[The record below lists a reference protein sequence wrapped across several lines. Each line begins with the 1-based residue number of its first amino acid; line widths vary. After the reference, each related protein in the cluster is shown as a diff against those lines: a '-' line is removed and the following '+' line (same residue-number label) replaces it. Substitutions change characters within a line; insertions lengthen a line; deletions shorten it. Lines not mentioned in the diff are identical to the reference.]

1 MPQTQKLSDL
11 VNEIDAAI
19 RDRFAGKT
27 FWIKAEITDV
37 KKHPDKKWCFLK
49 FIEKDGNTIITEMK
63 AVFWS
68 NSYIYIQHFERE
80 TQQLFA
86 SGLEITCNVRVR
98 FNKRYGID
106 LEVLEIDF
114 TYAIGIL
121 ERERKMVLEKLV
133 RENATIRLL
142 DNGSYSTINNRSS
155 LPMVFRHI
163 ALITAPNSDGQRDFN
178 NVIEKNKYGYA
189 FSITSFLTQIQG
201 DHASQLILQQLKLVE
216 ADKDKFDIVIIVKN
230 NKSNIDF
237 KSFNDYELS
246 RCVALFPVP
255 VLTGIGHDRN
265 TSIVDLMARQHKTPT
280 EAATFILDNNY
291 HFEHEVLLLKKRLQ
305 QKALDLVDNAKN
317 NFGHYKQRIKN
328 LSPET
333 ILKKGF
339 AIVYSGNKIITDP
352 GKIKVNSEL
361 KTLLQDEFIHS
372 TVTNKSA
379 NGK

>member
-1 MPQTQKLSDL
+1 
-11 VNEIDAAI
+11 V
-19 RDRFAGKT
+19 
-27 FWIKAEITDV
+27 
-37 KKHPDKKWCFLK
+37 
-49 FIEKDGNTIITEMK
+49 
-63 AVFWS
+63 
-68 NSYIYIQHFERE
+68 
-80 TQQLFA
+80 
-86 SGLEITCNVRVR
+86 
-98 FNKRYGID
+98 
-106 LEVLEIDF
+106 
-114 TYAIGIL
+114 
-121 ERERKMVLEKLV
+121 
-133 RENATIRLL
+133 
-142 DNGSYSTINNRSS
+142 
-155 LPMVFRHI
+155 
-163 ALITAPNSDGQRDFN
+163 
-178 NVIEKNKYGYA
+178 
-189 FSITSFLTQIQG
+189 
-201 DHASQLILQQLKLVE
+201 
-216 ADKDKFDIVIIVKN
+216 AD
-230 NKSNIDF
+230 IDF